1 MALKFYPLISL
12 ASALLAS
19 LAPTVAAAPDE
30 LVLKN
35 GSRILGTVTGV
46 RDGVVSVDTEFAGN
60 LQIRQD
66 QIVSLQSEG
75 PVVIKLKDGELLSEP
90 DLTIAG
96 EQLVLSSGDVP
107 AGTYA
112 LQDLVLIDP
121 EPWELGRG
129 YHWTGQASAALGLQR
144 GNTDTDEFDYRVD
157 SVWRSLQDRY
167 TTRLNGEID
176 EANGVKNAEN
186 WTALVKYD
194 RFLEGPL
201 YWGVNLSAEQD
212 KFADLDLRYYLGP
225 YMGRQFYEQP
235 VFTLS
240 GEAGLVFVDED
251 FIIAEDQDYLG
262 ANWTVDASSNYLGGS
277 SLLYLKH
284 TGIWNL
290 DETDNFVLNLTMG
303 LSFPLLLN
311 IEGAAEVQLKY
322 DSAVPSELDKLD
334 QSYRFRIGYAW

>member
-1 MALKFYPLISL
+1 MAHTFFPVARLTMALT
-12 ASALLAS
+12 ALVAGLVVPGA
-19 LAPTVAAAPDE
+19 AAAPDE

-35 GSRILGTVTGV
+35 GSRIFGTVKGI
-46 RDGVVSVDTEFAGN
+46 RDGVVTVETEFAGS
-60 LQIRQD
+60 LKIKQD
-66 QIVSLQSEG
+66 RIVSLQSDG
-75 PVVIKLKDGELLSEP
+75 PVVLKLADGEVVTEP
-90 DLTIAG
+90 GLTVTG
-96 EQLVLSSGDVP
+96 EQPVPTRGDAP
-107 AGTYA
+107 AGSYA
-112 LQDLVLIDP
+112 LRDLALSDP

-129 YHWTGQASAALGLQR
+129 YRWTGQASAALGLQR

-186 WTALVKYD
+186 WSVLAKYD

-201 YWGVNLSAEQD
+201 YWGVNVSAEQD
-212 KFADLDLRYYLGP
+212 NFADLDLRYYLGP

-240 GEAGLVFVDED
+240 GEAGLVYVDED
-251 FIIAEDQDYLG
+251 FIMAEDQDYVG
-262 ANWTVDASSNYLGGS
+262 ANWSVDASCNYLNGN

-290 DETDNFVLNLTMG
+290 DETDNLVLNLVMG

-311 IEGAAEVQLKY
+311 IEGAAEVQLTY
-322 DSAVPSELDKLD
+322 D
-334 QSYRFRIGYAW
+334 